1 MKGRPVE
8 EPLPEDPQS
17 PFQFG
22 RMLFSQLGLTAWDKR
37 GQVQLLKKCD
47 KLLREL
53 KNLDSQVIFS
63 LLLCSCNFSIIYR
76 ILICIEMSR
85 DTQNRRYLCGRWSRG

>member
-1 MKGRPVE
+1 MNALLQQKHMELDFYHKHMNDPWMRGRPAEKPV
-8 EPLPEDPQS
+8 PEDMQS
-17 PFQFG
+17 PFQFA

-53 KNLDSQVIFS
+53 KNLDNQVSSF
-63 LLLCSCNFSIIYR
+63 F
-76 ILICIEMSR
+76 
-85 DTQNRRYLCGRWSRG
+85 RYLTEPI